1 VAKKKTGLGI
11 EALFPQ
17 EEAPAQRTRAEE
29 VPVQRARS
37 RPRSRATPQRSPTK
51 SAKASEIR
59 QEASREERIKTSV
72 ELLPETIELIDQIK
86 SQHRRNHHRHLP
98 MWKILD
104 EAVRELAERRL
115 K

>member
-17 EEAPAQRTRAEE
+17 EEAPAQRTRAE
-29 VPVQRARS
+29 PKPRA
-37 RPRSRATPQRSPTK
+37 ATQRSPTK
-51 SAKASEIR
+51 SKKASEN
-59 QEASREERIKTSV
+59 ETTASREERIKTSV
-72 ELLPETIELIDQIK
+72 ELLPETIDLIEQIK
-86 SQHRRNHHRHLP
+86 SQHRRQHRRHLP

-104 EAVRELAERRL
+104 DAVQELAKRRL

>member
-17 EEAPAQRTRAEE
+17 EEEPEEEAQDQKT
-29 VPVQRARS
+29 QS
-37 RPRSRATPQRSPTK
+37 RPKSTRRRSPKK
-51 SAKASEIR
+51 SKTTSASK
-59 QEASREERIKTSV
+59 QTAAREERIKTSV
-72 ELLPETIELIDQIK
+72 ELLPETIELIDRIK
-86 SQHRRNHHRHLP
+86 SQHRREHRRHFP

-104 EAVRELAERRL
+104 EAVREFAERRL